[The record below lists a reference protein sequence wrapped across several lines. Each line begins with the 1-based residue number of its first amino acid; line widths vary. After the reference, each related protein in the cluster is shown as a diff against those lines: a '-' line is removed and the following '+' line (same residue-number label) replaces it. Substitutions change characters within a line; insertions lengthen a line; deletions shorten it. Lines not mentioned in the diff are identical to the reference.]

1 MLPLRDDNPSHTIPW
16 INGLLILIN
25 LSAFVYL
32 RVLHPHGME
41 AVGPRLGFIPYE
53 FSHGIDVAPANL
65 VPWPLTPLTAMFLH
79 AGWLHLLGNLLY
91 LWIFG
96 DNVEDMMGRV
106 RFTIFY
112 LLAGVGAALA
122 QVLADTGSGVPAVGA
137 SGAIAG
143 VLGAYLLLFPQ
154 ARVDTLVTWSY
165 FARLRT
171 MPAIVVLG
179 FWFVLQFLNG
189 VMAFGIGQVGG
200 VAWFAHIGGF
210 VIGLATVK
218 LFVPR
223 GTRSP
228 TPRFGRRL

>member
-1 MLPLRDDNPSHTIPW
+1 MLPIRDHIPTRRLPVVTYV
-16 INGLLILIN
+16 IILLNVLI
-25 LSAFVYL
+25 FVY
-32 RVLHPHGME
+32 
-41 AVGPRLGFIPYE
+41 E
-53 FSHGIDVAPANL
+53 FLLESGGE
-65 VPWPLTPLTAMFLH
+65 LTAFLMTWGVVPARLLGEFDIRELFTVVSSMFLH
-79 AGWLHLLGNLLY
+79 GGFMHVFGNMLY

-106 RFTIFY
+106 RFTVFY

-143 VLGAYLLLFPQ
+143 VLGAYLVLFPH

-165 FARLRT
+165 FARLRSL
-171 MPAIVVLG
+171 PAIVVLG

-223 GTRSP
+223 GARAP
-228 TPRFGRRL
+228 TPRVRTRF

>member
-1 MLPLRDDNPSHTIPW
+1 MLPIRDHIPTRRLPVVTYV
-16 INGLLILIN
+16 IIALNVLV
-25 LSAFVYL
+25 FVYEL
-32 RVLHPHGME
+32 LLEGGGE
-41 AVGPRLGFIPYE
+41 
-53 FSHGIDVAPANL
+53 
-65 VPWPLTPLTAMFLH
+65 LTAFLMTWGVVPARLLGEFDFVQLFTVISSMFLH
-79 AGWLHLLGNLLY
+79 GGFMHIFGNMLY

-122 QVLADTGSGVPAVGA
+122 QVLADTGSGIPAVGA

-143 VLGAYLLLFPQ
+143 VLGAYLLLFPH

-165 FARLRT
+165 FARLRA

-189 VMAFGIGQVGG
+189 VMAFGVGQLGG

-223 GTRSP
+223 DASAP
-228 TPRFGRRL
+228 PPRIYRRL